1 MDDSRR
7 RKLLGQWGKWSA
19 EHWRAALLIAVGIT
33 ALMAVGVIRL
43 RLEMT
48 FHSLLPEGSKQVRDL
63 KRIEDQFPVASSL
76 VVVVSAEQRNP
87 PEEARRTVVQAV
99 DALCRELSA
108 SEYSQYI
115 VRVQANMDQS
125 FFKEHGLLASERE
138 DIERMRRVFSDLNL
152 VPLFRHLNDDFEREY
167 SGNEEN
173 LSDDEQMVTAQIEG
187 LEQLLE
193 TMEQAASGSTVSR
206 KQLSASLDRFLFG
219 SPYFLNRDGSMAL
232 LFIQPTF
239 TIDDIESYLTFV
251 PRLDQTLKQ
260 KADSLGVEVGLTG
273 LLVVSKDEFLTSQQG
288 LVVSMTIA
296 VVLILALLVLT
307 FRMYS
312 VPLMAGIPLLVGV
325 FWTMGLAGLVM
336 RRLNILSAMYMVALV
351 GLGIDYAIHLLTTYI
366 QEREDGRSFSES
378 IQESMRK
385 SGSGIL
391 TGALT
396 TAIAFFALVVAES
409 QVVKE
414 LGVIAGLGILCELAA
429 MFILVPALLGFRN
442 HVLIKRGTSGSQLLH
457 GLGLRYRFMHGLGDR
472 IKHLPGLFAAIP
484 LVLAVIF
491 AVQAPKVQIEG
502 NIMNMEAKGLESVE
516 LQDVMVEEFGTAPDV
531 MSVLGGDLKEL
542 RSMEERIED
551 LASVKRVDSLLPY
564 YPSEEQQATRLPE
577 VELFRLELLSN
588 SVQPEVDAEAFLEEM
603 IRLEY
608 NLLEIS
614 DLAYMAGM
622 EKMLDRLN
630 RLTGLDEQGQKA
642 TSTHLERI
650 IERLEAAPAAAGR
663 GLLAYQQALVP
674 MLSHTLFAMAGT
686 ETITQEMIPEFIL
699 DSYRS
704 EDGNAYLLNI
714 VPTRNPWDQEYRT
727 VLTDQLA
734 TVTDR
739 ATGMVLAADQMT
751 QIARS
756 DGVRAA
762 VVALITIFF
771 LLLIDFRNVKLSILT
786 LLPLVLSM
794 ASLLGIM
801 AVAGIKFDFINVIA
815 IPLLIGIGIDD
826 AVHISHRYLLEGKSQ
841 IDRVV
846 ARTGRAVLL
855 TSLTTIIGF
864 ASFIPSI
871 MRAMRSTG
879 IVLSIAMALAFLF
892 SILFFPSVL
901 LIAAEKLNFNIYPWK
916 MNPRKLNPWKRSKK

>member
-1 MDDSRR
+1 MDDNRR

-19 EHWRAALLIAVGIT
+19 EHWRAALLIALGIT
-33 ALMAVGVIRL
+33 ALMTVGVIGL

-63 KRIEDQFPVASSL
+63 KTIEDQFPVASSI
-76 VVVVSAEQRNP
+76 VVVVSAGTRSTQA
-87 PEEARRTVVQAV
+87 EARRTVVEAV
-99 DALCRELSA
+99 DALAEHLSG

-115 VRVQANMDQS
+115 VRVQAKMGQD
-125 FFKEHGLLASERE
+125 FFREHGLLVSEQE
-138 DIERMRRVFSDLNL
+138 DIERMGRIFADLNL
-152 VPLFRHLNDDFEREY
+152 VPLFRNLNDDFEREY
-167 SGNEEN
+167 SGNEDN
-173 LSDDEQMVTAQIEG
+173 LKHDEQMVTAQIEG
-187 LEQLLE
+187 LEHLLA
-193 TMEQAASGSTVSR
+193 TMEQAASQNPVR
-206 KQLSASLDRFLFG
+206 AEKLSASLDRFLFG
-219 SPYFLNRDGSMAL
+219 TPYFLNTDGSMAL

-239 TIDDIESYLTFV
+239 TIDDIDSYVTFI
-251 PRLDQTLKQ
+251 PRLERMLKE
-260 KADSLGVEVGLTG
+260 KADSLGVEAGLTG

-296 VVLILALLVLT
+296 VVLILLLLVLT

-312 VPLMAGIPLLVGV
+312 VPLISGIPLLVGV
-325 FWTMGLAGLVM
+325 FWTMGLAGFVM

-351 GLGIDYAIHLLTTYI
+351 GLGVDYAIHLLTTYI

-396 TAIAFFALVVAES
+396 TAIAFFALLVAES
-409 QVVKE
+409 QVVRE

-442 HVLIKRGTSGSQLLH
+442 HILIKRGAGGSRLLH

-472 IKHLPGLFAAIP
+472 IKHLPGLFAVIP

-491 AVQAPKVQIEG
+491 ALQTPKIQIEG

-516 LQDVMVEEFGTAPDV
+516 LQDVMVEEFGIAPDV
-531 MSVLGGDLKEL
+531 MSVLGSDLEEL

-564 YPSEEQQATRLPE
+564 YPSNEQQVNRLPE
-577 VELFRLELLSN
+577 VELFRLQLLS
-588 SVQPEVDAEAFLEEM
+588 SQVQPGVNVEALLEEM

-614 DLAYMAGM
+614 DLAYMADL
-622 EKMLDRLN
+622 ERMLDRLN
-630 RLTGLDEQGQKA
+630 RLTGLDEEGKKA
-642 TSTHLERI
+642 TSTYLERI
-650 IERLEAAPAAAGR
+650 IEQLEAEPAGAGQ
-663 GLLAYQQALVP
+663 GLHEYQQALVP
-674 MLSHTLFAMAGT
+674 MLSGMLFAMAGI

-699 DSYRS
+699 NSYRS
-704 EDGNAYLLNI
+704 EGGNAYLLNI

-751 QIARS
+751 QIART

-794 ASLLGIM
+794 ATLLGIM
-801 AVAGIKFDFINVIA
+801 AVAGIKFDFVNVIA

-826 AVHISHRYLLEGKSQ
+826 AVHISHRYVLEGKGR
-841 IDRVV
+841 IDHVV

-879 IVLSIAMALAFLF
+879 IVLSLAMALAFLF

-901 LIAAEKLNFNIYPWK
+901 LIAAEKLSWNIYPWK
-916 MNPRKLNPWKRSKK
+916 MTLLKRSKT

>member
-7 RKLLGQWGKWSA
+7 RILLGGWGKWSA
-19 EHWRAALLIAVGIT
+19 EHWGIALLIAVGIT
-33 ALMAVGVIRL
+33 ALMAVGVSRL

-48 FHSLLPEGSKQVRDL
+48 FYSLLPEGSKQVRDL
-63 KRIEDQFPVASSL
+63 KAIEEQFPVASSI
-76 VVVVSAEQRNP
+76 VVVVSADQRNP
-87 PEEARRTVVQAV
+87 ATEARRTVVQAV
-99 DALCRELSA
+99 DTLSEQLSG
-108 SEYSQYI
+108 SEYSEYI
-115 VRVQANMDQS
+115 VRVQSKMDQS
-125 FFKEHGLLASERE
+125 FFKEHGLLASERK
-138 DIERMRRVFSDLNL
+138 DIERMSRVFADLNL

-187 LEQLLE
+187 LEQLLA
-193 TMEQAASGSTVSR
+193 TMERAAFQRSVSEE
-206 KQLSASLDRFLFG
+206 QLSASLDRFLFG
-219 SPYFLNRDGSMAL
+219 SPYFLNRDGTMAL
-232 LFIQPTF
+232 LFIQPSF
-239 TIDDIESYLTFV
+239 TINDIESYVEFI
-251 PRLDQTLKQ
+251 PRLDRMLKQ
-260 KADSLGVEVGLTG
+260 KAGNLGIEVGLTG
-273 LLVVSKDEFLTSQQG
+273 LLVVGKDEMVTSQQG
-288 LVVSMTIA
+288 LAVSMTIA
-296 VVLILALLVLT
+296 VVLILLLLVLT
-307 FRMYS
+307 FRMFA
-312 VPLMAGIPLLVGV
+312 VPLISGIPLLVGV
-325 FWTMGLAGLVM
+325 FWTMGMAGYVM
-336 RRLNILSAMYMVALV
+336 KRLNILTAMYMVALV
-351 GLGIDYAIHLLTTYI
+351 GLGIDYAIHLMTTYI
-366 QEREDGRSFSES
+366 QEREDGKSFSES
-378 IQESMRK
+378 VQESMRK

-396 TAIAFFALVVAES
+396 TAIAFFALIVAES

-442 HVLIKRGTSGSQLLH
+442 HILIKRGRSGARLLH

-472 IKHLPGLFAAIP
+472 IKRLPGLFAVIP

-491 AVQAPKVQIEG
+491 VLQAPKVEIEG

-531 MSVLGGDLKEL
+531 MSVLGSDLEEL
-542 RSMEERIED
+542 RSMEDQIED

-564 YPSEEQQATRLPE
+564 YPSGEEQAARLPE
-577 VELFRLELLSN
+577 VELFRLELRSN
-588 SVQPEVDAEAFLEEM
+588 QVKPELDMEALQEEM

-614 DLAYMAGM
+614 DLAYVAGM

-630 RLTGLDEQGQKA
+630 RLTGLNEEGQKV
-642 TSTHLERI
+642 TTTHLDRI
-650 IERLEAAPAAAGR
+650 IEQLETDPAAAR
-663 GLLAYQQALVP
+663 QGLLAYQQTLVP
-674 MLSHTLFAMAGT
+674 MLSDTLFTMAGT
-686 ETITQEMIPEFIL
+686 EAITQEMIPEFIL

-704 EDGNAYLLNI
+704 EDGTAYLLNI
-714 VPTRNPWDQEYRT
+714 VPTRNPWEQEYRN
-727 VLTDQLA
+727 VLTDQLS

-751 QIARS
+751 QIART

-786 LLPLVLSM
+786 LLPLILSM

-826 AVHISHRYLLEGKSQ
+826 AVHISHRYVLEGKGQ

-846 ARTGRAVLL
+846 ARTGAAVLL

-901 LIAAEKLNFNIYPWK
+901 LLVAEKLNWNIY
-916 MNPRKLNPWKRSKK
+916 PWKRSKK

>member
-1 MDDSRR
+1 M
-7 RKLLGQWGKWSA
+7 G
-19 EHWRAALLIAVGIT
+19 
-33 ALMAVGVIRL
+33 
-43 RLEMT
+43 
-48 FHSLLPEGSKQVRDL
+48 
-63 KRIEDQFPVASSL
+63 
-76 VVVVSAEQRNP
+76 
-87 PEEARRTVVQAV
+87 
-99 DALCRELSA
+99 
-108 SEYSQYI
+108 
-115 VRVQANMDQS
+115 
-125 FFKEHGLLASERE
+125 
-138 DIERMRRVFSDLNL
+138 
-152 VPLFRHLNDDFEREY
+152 
-167 SGNEEN
+167 
-173 LSDDEQMVTAQIEG
+173 
-187 LEQLLE
+187 
-193 TMEQAASGSTVSR
+193 
-206 KQLSASLDRFLFG
+206 
-219 SPYFLNRDGSMAL
+219 
-232 LFIQPTF
+232 
-239 TIDDIESYLTFV
+239 
-251 PRLDQTLKQ
+251 
-260 KADSLGVEVGLTG
+260 
-273 LLVVSKDEFLTSQQG
+273 
-288 LVVSMTIA
+288 
-296 VVLILALLVLT
+296 
-307 FRMYS
+307 
-312 VPLMAGIPLLVGV
+312 MAGY
-325 FWTMGLAGLVM
+325 VM
-336 RRLNILSAMYMVALV
+336 KRLNILTAMYMVALV
-351 GLGIDYAIHLLTTYI
+351 GLGVDYAIHLMTTYM
-366 QEREDGRSFSES
+366 QEREDGKSFSES
-378 IQESMRK
+378 VQESMRK

-396 TAIAFFALVVAES
+396 TAIAFFALIVAES

-414 LGVIAGLGILCELAA
+414 LGVIAGLGILCEFAA

-442 HVLIKRGTSGSQLLH
+442 HILIKRGRSGARLLH
-457 GLGLRYRFMHGLGDR
+457 GIGLRYRFMYGLGDR
-472 IKHLPGLFAAIP
+472 IKHLPGLFAFIP

-491 AVQAPKVQIEG
+491 VLQAPKVEIEG

-531 MSVLGGDLKEL
+531 MSVLGSDLEEL
-542 RSMEERIED
+542 RSMEDQIED

-564 YPSEEQQATRLPE
+564 YPSEEEQTARLPE
-577 VELFRLELLSN
+577 VELFRLELRSN
-588 SVQPEVDAEAFLEEM
+588 QVKPEVDMEALREEM

-614 DLAYMAGM
+614 DLAYVAGM

-630 RLTGLDEQGQKA
+630 RLTGLNEEGQKV
-642 TSTHLERI
+642 TTTHLDRI
-650 IERLEAAPAAAGR
+650 ISHLENDPIAAHQ
-663 GLLAYQQALVP
+663 GLLDFQQTLVP
-674 MLSHTLFAMAGT
+674 MLSDTLFTMAGT
-686 ETITQEMIPEFIL
+686 ENITQEMIPEFIL

-704 EDGNAYLLNI
+704 EDGTAYLLNI
-714 VPTRNPWDQEYRT
+714 VPTRNPWEQEYRT

-751 QIARS
+751 QIART

-786 LLPLVLSM
+786 LLPLILSM

-826 AVHISHRYLLEGKSQ
+826 AVHISHRYVLEGKGR

-846 ARTGRAVLL
+846 AKTGAAVLL

-901 LIAAEKLNFNIYPWK
+901 LIVVEKLNWNIY
-916 MNPRKLNPWKRSKK
+916 PWKRSKK